1 MNIGVYLRNPIDAFT
16 ASSEALKP
24 LRESFP
30 SHSFF
35 EISEIETLEKSVV
48 SFDLLITWIFKK
60 EWYAT
65 SKSLKAIFT
74 PAAGSEWIERDPNYS
89 IPVFHG
95 AFHGPL
101 MAETLCAMI
110 LFFNKRFHQTIAD
123 QSQHLWNR
131 NSYSSLRRLGTQ
143 TILFYGYGS
152 IARIAANLL
161 KKIGCTIWA
170 VKRSQRD
177 PLYDND
183 ADMLIDPEHVKDYLC
198 KSDHIVSILPATE
211 QTNNL
216 FNRQFFSLT
225 NSNAYFYNLGRGNCC
240 CETDLLWALN
250 NNRIAGAALD
260 VFESE
265 PLPNDSALWNH
276 PRVLVYPH
284 ASAINN
290 DYMNFYISELKR
302 TLKPYLI

>member
-1 MNIGVYLRNPIDAFT
+1 M
-16 ASSEALKP
+16 
-24 LRESFP
+24 
-30 SHSFF
+30 
-35 EISEIETLEKSVV
+35 
-48 SFDLLITWIFKK
+48 
-60 EWYAT
+60 
-65 SKSLKAIFT
+65 
-74 PAAGSEWIERDPNYS
+74 
-89 IPVFHG
+89 
-95 AFHGPL
+95 
-101 MAETLCAMI
+101 
-110 LFFNKRFHQTIAD
+110 
-123 QSQHLWNR
+123 
-131 NSYSSLRRLGTQ
+131 RRLGTQ

-152 IARIAANLL
+152 IARTSASLL
-161 KKIGCTIWA
+161 QKFGCIIWA

-177 PLYDND
+177 AMNDND
-183 ADMLIDPEHVKDYLC
+183 ADLIIHPEQCGEYIGKA
-198 KSDHIVSILPATE
+198 DHIVSILPANE
-211 QTNNL
+211 QTNNI
-216 FNRQFFSLT
+216 FNRQFFTRT

-240 CETDLLWALN
+240 CEADLLWALN